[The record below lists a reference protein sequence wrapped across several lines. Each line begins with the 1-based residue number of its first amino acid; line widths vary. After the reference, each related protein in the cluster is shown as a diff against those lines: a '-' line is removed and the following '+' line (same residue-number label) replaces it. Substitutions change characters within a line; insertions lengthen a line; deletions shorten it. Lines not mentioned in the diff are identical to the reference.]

1 MSINNKK
8 TRRGQ
13 EDNGRGGGEEEG
25 EESLGKYS
33 YPSNISDSMYC
44 PIPMYIK
51 DQILLHNN
59 TKRQRNIYV

>member
-1 MSINNKK
+1 MLINNKK

-13 EDNGRGGGEEEG
+13 EENGRGGGEE

-33 YPSNISDSMYC
+33 YPSNTSDSMYC

-51 DQILLHNN
+51 DLILLHNN